1 MAGEGRST
9 PEDTGDANP
18 LEGRVVGLESSVK
31 EILDLLRAAAS
42 NPPPPPVHPVPPIP
56 AAPLAP
62 PAQLAQVAPPLIS
75 YVPPATTNVSAG
87 ALSIPDFFPD
97 VDAAVVASIGKHEF
111 RPQQL
116 GKLIP
121 NVTSKPTTTTY
132 ALEDGALRATDT
144 APIKDLPDF
153 SSFMRALGVYFQI
166 LYRYVGTTGN
176 VQAVI
181 DVAVSTQSY
190 ANLLHEYSRYFA
202 YPAILTYHI
211 AHHSRRI
218 REMIRGDYSLWGD
231 EDRALVGPLHRSNM
245 NQDVKSASSASA
257 KGKASTSSSSTRDVS
272 TQVCNKFNDGRC
284 PTTPCKSGRVH
295 KCATC
300 GSSAHGKNACTQAPP
315 AA

>member
-1 MAGEGRST
+1 M
-9 PEDTGDANP
+9 
-18 LEGRVVGLESSVK
+18 EGRVVSLESSVK

-42 NPPPPPVHPVPPIP
+42 GPAQPPPVPPVPAPPVVPVAPPVP
-56 AAPLAP
+56 AAP
-62 PAQLAQVAPPLIS
+62 VAPPLIS
-75 YVPPATTNVSAG
+75 YIPPATANPSAG

-132 ALEDGALRATDT
+132 ALEDGALRATET

-190 ANLLHEYSRYFA
+190 ANLLHEYSRYFS

-245 NQDVKSASSASA
+245 NQDVKTSSASSAKS
-257 KGKASTSSSSTRDVS
+257 KQSPSSSTPRDVS
-272 TQVCNKFNDGRC
+272 SQICNKFNDGRC
-284 PTTPCKSGRVH
+284 TTTPCKSGRTH

-300 GSSAHGKNACTQAPP
+300 GSSAHGKSTCTQPAPV
-315 AA
+315 A